1 MTPIEWIAHEL
12 MNLDIAYE
20 MGLDKNEFHVK
31 RMEIIKKAGEM
42 QRNEI
47 IRAVN
52 YSIMKQKELRSEAIK
67 QRKTIGEIY
76 IQQLKDETK

>member
-1 MTPIEWIAHEL
+1 

-20 MGLDKNEFHVK
+20 MGLDKNEFHIK
-31 RMEIIKKAGEM
+31 RMEIIKKASEM

-67 QRKTIGEIY
+67 ERKSIGETY